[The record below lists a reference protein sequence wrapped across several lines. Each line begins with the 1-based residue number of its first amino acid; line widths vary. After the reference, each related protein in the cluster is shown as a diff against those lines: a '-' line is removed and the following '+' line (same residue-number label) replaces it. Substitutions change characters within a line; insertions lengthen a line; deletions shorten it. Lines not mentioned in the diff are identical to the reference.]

1 METLQSIEKQ
11 NLFFLISNH
20 IGPDAQLLQY
30 SFQCGPVTRPPII
43 HVCLIMQNKII
54 ITFLL
59 FVCFNILVFGYGLFS
74 DHGNSYRP
82 RSSSV
87 PMSMPP
93 SAAGSTRGCAWVQAM
108 AVCMS

>member
-20 IGPDAQLLQY
+20 RGPDAQLLQF

-59 FVCFNILVFGYGLFS
+59 FVCLF
-74 DHGNSYRP
+74 
-82 RSSSV
+82 
-87 PMSMPP
+87 
-93 SAAGSTRGCAWVQAM
+93 
-108 AVCMS
+108 